1 MKKRRV
7 KVIKRNKGNQ
17 SKSTSKKNIILY
29 ALIIVFSCT
38 LLFSAYKIYSIMS
51 EYNEGTSTYSNLTED
66 VKSTD
71 KQIDFDKLKSINP
84 DIIGWIYSEG
94 TVIDYPVVQGSDNDY
109 YLHHLFDNTQ
119 NSSGTIFLDYTKNK
133 DFSSK
138 NSILYG
144 HNMKNGSMFASF
156 MGYKDQEYYD
166 SHKTIDLYTPDKN
179 YEIEL
184 VYGFLID
191 AYKWDD
197 NGFVLDD
204 NLDDLLLHAKSN
216 TTFNSGKELTSEDK
230 IITMSTCSYEIDEG
244 RYVLVGK
251 LIEKK

>member
-109 YLHHLFDNTQ
+109 YLRRLLDGSYNIA
-119 NSSGTIFLDYTKNK
+119 GTIFMDY
-133 DFSSK
+133 K
-138 NSILYG
+138 NS
-144 HNMKNGSMFASF
+144 S
-156 MGYKDQEYYD
+156 
-166 SHKTIDLYTPDKN
+166 DLS
-179 YEIEL
+179 
-184 VYGFLID
+184 V
-191 AYKWDD
+191 
-197 NGFVLDD
+197 
-204 NLDDLLLHAKSN
+204 
-216 TTFNSGKELTSEDK
+216 
-230 IITMSTCSYEIDEG
+230 
-244 RYVLVGK
+244 
-251 LIEKK
+251 